1 MSEGVFMNS
10 DEKKVVQLEVDKKN
24 TAAVTQA
31 LEDIRKMQYEQQE
44 KINGLLATLSTIN
57 QRMLDLEQM
66 VRVQKAMMFGNGPSV
81 RS

>member
-1 MSEGVFMNS
+1 MNS
-10 DEKKVVQLEVDKKN
+10 DEKKTVQIEVDKKN

-44 KINGLLATLSTIN
+44 KINGLMSTLSTLN
-57 QRMLDLEQM
+57 QRMLELEQL